1 VAVDT
6 VSRTLSTVLTGL
18 VRSATAFLKPYRRV
32 STQAQVAQMLAP
44 VVKVEAKGREL
55 VFTVPSQRAAYE
67 PMHLQ
72 ENEPETIRWLD
83 SLPRDEVLWDIGAN
97 NGLYTIYAA
106 AALGLRVLAFE
117 PSASSYAV
125 LTRNIE
131 LNRLDEKVD
140 AYCLAF
146 DDHSHLEH
154 LRMASTEAGHSM
166 HAFGQ
171 DHSVQGRIDTIFRQA
186 VPGFSIADFCR
197 MFSPPLPDHIKLD
210 VDSIELEILQGA
222 AEILRTHVKTVMV
235 EVESDQIGAGIRR
248 FLSGLGFAEDSGH
261 AAGLSRTRNCLFRRG
276 S

>member
-1 VAVDT
+1 M
-6 VSRTLSTVLTGL
+6 SKTLSIALAGL
-18 VRSATAFLKPYRRV
+18 VRFATGYLKPYRRV
-32 STQAQVAQMLAP
+32 STQAQVAQMLVP
-44 VVKVEAKGREL
+44 VVTIASKGGDL
-55 VFTVPSQRAAYE
+55 VFTVPTQRSAYE

-106 AALGLRVLAFE
+106 KALGLRVLAFE

-131 LNRLDEKVD
+131 LKGLDDRVD
-140 AYCLAF
+140 AYCVAF
-146 DDHSHLEH
+146 DAHSHLEH

-171 DHSVQGRIDTIFRQA
+171 DHSVQGEIRTIFRQA

-197 MFSPPLPDHIKLD
+197 LFSPVLPDHIKLD
-210 VDSIELEILQGA
+210 VDSIELKILNGAGEILK
-222 AEILRTHVKTVMV
+222 THVKTVMV
-235 EVESDQIGAGIRR
+235 EVEGELIGQEIRK
-248 FLSGLGFAEDSGH
+248 FLSGLGFVEDIH
-261 AAGLSRTRNCLFRRG
+261 YAAGLGHTRNCLFRRDPL
-276 S
+276 SS